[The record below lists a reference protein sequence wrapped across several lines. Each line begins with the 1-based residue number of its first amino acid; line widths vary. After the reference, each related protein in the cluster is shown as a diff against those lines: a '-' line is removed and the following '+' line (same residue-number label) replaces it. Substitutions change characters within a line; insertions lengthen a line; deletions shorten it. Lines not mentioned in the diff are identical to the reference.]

1 MQTTII
7 KQAVTY
13 GFLLTVFYLLLCA
26 LIPRYNNFR
35 IAKSL
40 KFFFCSFSVIRFEHR
55 TAGFEVQTLPLC
67 FAVCPPPLLCQQ
79 LNFG

>member
-26 LIPRYNNFR
+26 RYNNFG

-40 KFFFCSFSVIRFEHR
+40 KNVFCSFSVIRFEHR
-55 TAGFEVQTLPLC
+55 TAGFVVKTLPLC
-67 FAVCPPPLLCQQ
+67 YAVCPPPLLCQQ